1 MKVLK
6 KVILASYSMASEA
19 LDIPTL
25 NTLLMVTPRSS
36 VEQSVGILRKNNYII
51 EPLIIDIV
59 DCLKS
64 FKRQSLIRKRLY
76 RKMKFNIEE
85 INYLDNKVIIKKR
98 NSTRI
103 Y

>member
-1 MKVLK
+1 MLDNYNIDYGYYIGKMKQEKLDESAK
-6 KVILASYSMASEA
+6 KIILASYSMASEA

-36 VEQSVGILRKNNYII
+36 VEQSVGRILRKNNYII

-64 FKRQSLIRKRLY
+64 FKRQSLIRKDY
-76 RKMKFNIEE
+76 IVK
-85 INYLDNKVIIKKR
+85 
-98 NSTRI
+98 
-103 Y
+103 